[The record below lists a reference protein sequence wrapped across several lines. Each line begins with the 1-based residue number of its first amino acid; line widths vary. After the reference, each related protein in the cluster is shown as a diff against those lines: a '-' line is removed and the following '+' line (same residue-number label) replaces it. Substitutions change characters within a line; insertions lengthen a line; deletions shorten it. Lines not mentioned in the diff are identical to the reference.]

1 MLLLFAFLY
10 DSRIYYTTYT
20 CGNCLWRYWHGKAN
34 ARQRSRVTHT
44 CINWHGKRP
53 VYDCFP
59 SRIAAQVVTGVGFI
73 GAGNILVRNQNIVGL
88 TTAADIWVTAAI
100 GMVIGSGMYE
110 LGIYGSVMT
119 LLVLEVFH
127 QLTFRLMNKNY
138 HLQLTLVN
146 GNTVSML
153 DWFKQQK
160 IKTDLVSL
168 QENEDHEVVAID
180 IQLHATTSIED
191 LLRLLKGMAGVK
203 GVSIS

>member
-1 MLLLFAFLY
+1 M
-10 DSRIYYTTYT
+10 
-20 CGNCLWRYWHGKAN
+20 
-34 ARQRSRVTHT
+34 
-44 CINWHGKRP
+44 
-53 VYDCFP
+53 
-59 SRIAAQVVTGVGFI
+59 
-73 GAGNILVRNQNIVGL
+73 
-88 TTAADIWVTAAI
+88 TAAI

-168 QENEDHEVVAID
+168 QENEDHEVAAID